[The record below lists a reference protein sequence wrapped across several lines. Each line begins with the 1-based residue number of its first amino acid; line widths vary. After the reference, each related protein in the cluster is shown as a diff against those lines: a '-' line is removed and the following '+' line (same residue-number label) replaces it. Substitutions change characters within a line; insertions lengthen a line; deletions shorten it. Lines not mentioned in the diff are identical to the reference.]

1 MITIEGTPEIDYPC
15 KWGYKLIGRDQEV
28 MRGVVKKIVGEKEH
42 TLKPSKTSSK
52 GTFVS
57 LHLEVLVFSHDER
70 IFIYEELL
78 ASKGFLHIL

>member
-1 MITIEGTPEIDYPC
+1 MTTIEGTPEIDYPC
-15 KWGYKLIGRDQEV
+15 KWGYKLIGRDRAAMQET
-28 MRGVVKKIVGEKEH
+28 VKKIVGEKVH
-42 TLKPSKTSSK
+42 TLSPSKTSAK

-70 IFIYEELL
+70 TFIYEELR